1 MEDLGEQARRAHDK
15 IVNGEQTLAPVYWE
29 LGRILKLARKQ
40 LGRGQ
45 WGRFLASFGINRV
58 RACKALAIYDAFTS
72 PDDLVGMSV
81 EESYEHR
88 RRRQAGTSHAQSAK
102 CRTAAVQPDN
112 DEKPQRNLSEADLET
127 YLAQVCDQAE
137 RLIDVAA
144 FLEKD
149 RRELLYPRY
158 RAALEQLQYLGRML
172 GAEDKSPTGDEP
184 FPKPGESACRK
195 KGQPDRASRSS
206 PALEDSEGILS

>member
-1 MEDLGEQARRAHDK
+1 M
-15 IVNGEQTLAPVYWE
+15 
-29 LGRILKLARKQ
+29 
-40 LGRGQ
+40 
-45 WGRFLASFGINRV
+45 
-58 RACKALAIYDAFTS
+58 
-72 PDDLVGMSV
+72 
-81 EESYEHR
+81 
-88 RRRQAGTSHAQSAK
+88 
-102 CRTAAVQPDN
+102 QPDN
-112 DEKPQRNLSEADLET
+112 DEKPERNLSEADLET

-184 FPKPGESACRK
+184 FPKPGE
-195 KGQPDRASRSS
+195 RA
-206 PALEDSEGILS
+206 A